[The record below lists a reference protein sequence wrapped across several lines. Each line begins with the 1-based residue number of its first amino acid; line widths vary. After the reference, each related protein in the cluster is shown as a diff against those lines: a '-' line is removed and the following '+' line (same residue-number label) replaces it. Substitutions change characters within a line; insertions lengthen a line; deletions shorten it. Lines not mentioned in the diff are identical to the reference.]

1 MFTEPEEAPVAG
13 TGRGRGKVARD
24 GVEAWEELGFC
35 VAWEGKPL
43 EDFSGRSAVASAF
56 HA

>member
-1 MFTEPEEAPVAG
+1 MFTEPEEAHVAG
-13 TGRGRGKVARD
+13 TGRGREKVARD

-43 EDFSGRSAVASAF
+43 EDF
-56 HA
+56 